1 MAPHDH
7 CSFLGDV
14 LLRIDGA
21 AFFDEVG
28 FFPFGTREG
37 KRRMKKRTMKNENCM
52 TPELSSSDDGGLVNC
67 SCFFSSVQPSG
78 ASALGGAGLV
88 NCCFVLSS
96 QASERE
102 ESVAVHIF
110 KLVFV
115 SVSCL
120 L

>member
-67 SCFFSSVQPSG
+67 SCFFSSVQPSE
-78 ASALGGAGLV
+78 ASALDGAGMV

-102 ESVAVHIF
+102 ESVAVHIL

-115 SVSCL
+115 SVSCFL
-120 L
+120 